1 MRMAPSRT
9 IASRAASIAGR
20 IAAVFAALSLTVQPA
35 AAQSVLRDAET
46 EALFRDLSAPL
57 IKAAGLE
64 PRNVDIVLL
73 NDGSINA
80 FVAGGQAVYVHS
92 GLIGAAD
99 HVSEV
104 QGVIAHELGH
114 ITGGHIIRND
124 EGARPATGITILS
137 LLLGAAAAAARAGAA
152 AMGVLMAGQQ
162 AALGKYLAFSRA
174 QESSADAAGA
184 QFLSKAGISG
194 RGSIDFFKKL
204 QNQEFRYGF
213 TRSADSEFYSSHPMT
228 ADRLTT
234 LQDTYEHDPA
244 WNKPEDPAL
253 QARFLRV
260 KAKLYGYLAE
270 PQATLNAYPEYLN
283 DVPAHYARAYAYH
296 KEAFMDKALAE
307 TQAILK
313 QQPNDPYALELEGQI
328 LLESG
333 HPADALEPLR
343 RATALTNNEPLIATT
358 FGHALLATENKANFD
373 EAEKILRTSIARD
386 RENPFA
392 WYQLGV
398 VYEAKGDTARARLAS
413 AEQQLMYLELPE
425 AMRNAEAAEAALPKG
440 SADWLRAQDIAYSA
454 RAMIERQGK
463 KK

>member
-1 MRMAPSRT
+1 MATLRT
-9 IASRAASIAGR
+9 IASRATSLAGR
-20 IAAVFAALSLTVQPA
+20 IAAGFAALSLTVQPA

-46 EALFRDLSAPL
+46 EALFRDISAPL

-137 LLLGAAAAAARAGAA
+137 LLLGAAAAAAGAGEA
-152 AMGVLMAGQQ
+152 AMGVFMAGQQ

-213 TRSADSEFYSSHPMT
+213 TRNADSEFYSSHPMT

-343 RATALTNNEPLIATT
+343 RATALTGNEPLIATT